1 MEEVNRFFGLSFTS
15 EIPKEL
21 KEKYDKYYKDVY
33 PQEYR
38 DALLKSYSKKEE
50 KKDD

>member
-1 MEEVNRFFGLSFTS
+1 MEPDRFFGLSFTS
-15 EIPKEL
+15 DIPKEM
-21 KEKYDKYYKDVY
+21 KENYDKYYKDVY

-38 DALLKSYSKKEE
+38 EALLKSYVPKED